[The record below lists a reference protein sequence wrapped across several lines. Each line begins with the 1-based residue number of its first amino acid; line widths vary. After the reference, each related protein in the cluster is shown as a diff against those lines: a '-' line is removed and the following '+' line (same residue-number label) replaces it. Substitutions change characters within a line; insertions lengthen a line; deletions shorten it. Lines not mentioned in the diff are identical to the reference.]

1 MRETREVLQSAR
13 LVSRRYIVTHRR
25 GLDDQDTEVRA
36 RRPGLNITLLMARV
50 GGGGWSYLHS
60 GSDDVHG
67 IGEDGSSGG
76 SQGA

>member
-1 MRETREVLQSAR
+1 MRETREVPQSAR
-13 LVSRRYIVTHRR
+13 LVSRR

-36 RRPGLNITLLMARV
+36 RRPGLNITLLTACV

-67 IGEDGSSGG
+67 IGEDRSSGG